1 MVRRNVPHDPSI
13 GDRIK
18 ARRELRGWS
27 IRFAA
32 SRAGIAHTTWSRIER
47 GLLTADNRFTLAE
60 IAGALECSVAELAG
74 LPAASGDPAVAAAI
88 AGVGAVR
95 EALIDVDL
103 DEPPT
108 CAERPLPELETTAAT
123 ELALRSRCDYGGA
136 IRLLPGLLRGLHAAT
151 HGPDRATALRLLTQ
165 AGHDAFI
172 CLGSVGY
179 PAEGW
184 LAARL
189 CHQAAEAAEDPTLQ
203 GFAGYTLSRSAASAG
218 SYGRALRL
226 ADRAADELDRHTDNP
241 GALPTLGMLRLGGA
255 YAQRALRGDAQRYLD
270 EAAELAVRTGETDI
284 GDSLYFGPT
293 NCKVW
298 QVSMDVDGGDPERAV
313 ALAATTDPQ
322 RLPVVA
328 RQSLFYID
336 LGRGLARLGRARE
349 AGRMLLVAERMAP
362 QRVRASRFVAETVRG
377 LADKAGPDLRGLAE
391 RLGVAS

>member
-1 MVRRNVPHDPSI
+1 M
-13 GDRIK
+13 
-18 ARRELRGWS
+18 ARRVPRDPGIGERIQERRRLRGWS
-27 IRFAA
+27 VRYAA
-32 SRAGIAHTTWSRIER
+32 SRTSLSHSTWSRIER
-47 GLLTADNRFTLAE
+47 GALTADNRFTLSE
-60 IAGALECSVAELAG
+60 IAAALETSVAELAG

-108 CAERPLPELETTAAT
+108 CAERPLPELEATAAT
-123 ELALRSRCDYGGA
+123 QQVLRSRCDYGGA

-151 HGPDRATALRLLTQ
+151 HGPDRPTALRLLTQ
-165 AGHDAFI
+165 TAHDAFI

-226 ADRAADELDRHTDNP
+226 ADRAADELDQHTDAD
-241 GALPTLGMLRLGGA
+241 GALPTLGMLRLGAA

-270 EAAELAVRTGETDI
+270 EAVELAARTGETDI

-293 NCKVW
+293 NVRIW
-298 QVSMDVDGGDPERAV
+298 QVSMDVDGGDPDRAV
-313 ALAATTDPQ
+313 SVAATTDPSA
-322 RLPVVA
+322 LPVA
-328 RQSLFYID
+328 RRSLFYID
-336 LGRGLARLGRARE
+336 LGRGLARLGRAKE
-349 AGRMLLVAERMAP
+349 AGRMLLVAERQAP

-377 LADKAGPDLRGLAE
+377 LGDKAGPELRGLAE
-391 RLGVAS
+391 RLGVAG